1 MVHVQLYFAPFILRP
16 FIYNNFRVYQIRILL
31 VILIVMY
38 SDLPIS
44 QSGKTLK
51 HFISTHIHIT
61 YATAKLVK
69 FMTSSV
75 GCRIRVESGMTSCNR
90 K

>member
-1 MVHVQLYFAPFILRP
+1 MTYHLQQFPSLK
-16 FIYNNFRVYQIRILL
+16 IRILHFL
-31 VILIVMY
+31 VIVMS

-44 QSGKTLK
+44 QSGKALK

-61 YATAKLVK
+61 YATAKLAK

-75 GCRIRVESGMTSCNR
+75 GCHIRVESGMTSCNR